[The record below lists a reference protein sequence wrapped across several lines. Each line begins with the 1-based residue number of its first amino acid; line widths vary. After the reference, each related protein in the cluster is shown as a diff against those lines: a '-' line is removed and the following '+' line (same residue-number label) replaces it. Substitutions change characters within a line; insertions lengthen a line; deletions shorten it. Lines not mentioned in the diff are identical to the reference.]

1 MNGKQLA
8 CVVLMV
14 IIGAI
19 TYVAQIV
26 HKKSAAMLGSA
37 ESAEAAAADADMQR
51 NIAEKTTERTR
62 FEATDKHRF
71 LQTWQPYIDKT
82 QTQQE
87 VEQSVM
93 ASLRTS
99 SVFASSQKFEKKLN
113 RDVVLPSII
122 RASLVIED
130 EYPKT
135 LNWLGD
141 LERKIPMLRV
151 TNCRI
156 TGAQDPKN
164 VSMEVALE
172 VPLIDLSADPLATA
186 TK

>member
-8 CVVLMV
+8 CVVLMA

-26 HKKSAAMLGSA
+26 HKKSAAMLQSA
-37 ESAEAAAADADMQR
+37 EASEAAAADADMNR
-51 NIAEKTTERTR
+51 NIAEKTAERTR
-62 FEATDKHRF
+62 FEATEKHRF
-71 LQTWQPYIDKT
+71 LQSWQPFIDKV

-99 SVFASSQKFEKKLN
+99 SVFASSQKFEVRTN
-113 RDVVLPSII
+113 RDIVVPTAV
-122 RASLVIED
+122 RASLVTED
-130 EYPKT
+130 EYAKP
-135 LNWLGD
+135 LNWLGE
-141 LERKIPMLRV
+141 LESKLPLLRV
-151 TNCRI
+151 NNCRI

-164 VSMEVALE
+164 VRMEVALE
-172 VPLIDLSADPLATA
+172 VPLVNLAADPLNTV

>member
-8 CVVLMV
+8 CVVLMA
-14 IIGAI
+14 IIGVI

-26 HKKSAAMLGSA
+26 HKKSVAMRQSA
-37 ESAEAAAADADMQR
+37 EAAEAAAADADMKR
-51 NIAEKTTERTR
+51 NIAEKTSERTR
-62 FEATDKHRF
+62 FEATEKHRF
-71 LQTWQPYIDKT
+71 LQSWQPYIDKI

-99 SVFASSQKFEKKLN
+99 SVFASSQKFEVKGI
-113 RDVVLPSII
+113 RDLVVPRAI

-141 LERKIPMLRV
+141 LERRLPMLRV
-151 TNCRI
+151 SNCRI

-164 VSMEVALE
+164 VQMEVALE
-172 VPLIDLSADPLATA
+172 VPLVDLNADPLNTA